1 METNP
6 VQFEGL
12 KYSTPSNYEI
22 VVKSVIPKSFANRFG
37 SMVIKTVNEEEGTTV
52 LVGEL
57 RDQAAL
63 AGILNTLYEMHMPI
77 ISVKL
82 D

>member
-1 METNP
+1 METNQ

-12 KYSTPSNYEI
+12 KYSTPSHYEI